1 MPGYNSNFHLSVSD
15 IDLIEAALQ
24 QQRANLSER
33 VVKPGAASPSVAE
46 DAAEAD
52 KTLRHIHDL
61 LGRLHNQKV
70 FYRPRRGAYIG
81 G

>member
-1 MPGYNSNFHLSVSD
+1 MPKYNSNFELSVTD
-15 IDLIEAALQ
+15 MELIESALLKTK
-24 QQRANLSER
+24 AELSVTPDR
-33 VVKPGAASPSVAE
+33 V
-46 DAAEAD
+46 AD
-52 KTLRHIHDL
+52 GLGEQDETLRQIHDL

>member
-1 MPGYNSNFHLSVSD
+1 MAKFNSNFELSVAD
-15 IDLIEAALQ
+15 MELIESALL
-24 QQRANLSER
+24 RTKAELSVQPDR
-33 VVKPGAASPSVAE
+33 VADGLG
-46 DAAEAD
+46 DADE
-52 KTLRHIHDL
+52 TLRQIHEL

>member
-1 MPGYNSNFHLSVSD
+1 MPGYNSRFELSVAD
-15 IDLIEAALQ
+15 MELIEAALRQ
-24 QQRANLSER
+24 TKSDLSARA
-33 VVKPGAASPSVAE
+33 VPVAE
-46 DAAEAD
+46 QHD
-52 KTLRHIHDL
+52 KTEDSIGDVDETLRQVHDL